1 MPAERDIDHCPKL
14 GTVTTD
20 SGANLQSRLEENER
34 SMIQVHHPSWNLE
47 AMPEGRFRPLDPNPI
62 SRDHR
67 AGGWNDISDSNCEAG
82 HLFGAGLCVEEI
94 ISPADRL

>member
-47 AMPEGRFRPLDPNPI
+47 AMPEGTIPASGPEPNQPRPQSWWL
-62 SRDHR
+62 
-67 AGGWNDISDSNCEAG
+67 E
-82 HLFGAGLCVEEI
+82 
-94 ISPADRL
+94 